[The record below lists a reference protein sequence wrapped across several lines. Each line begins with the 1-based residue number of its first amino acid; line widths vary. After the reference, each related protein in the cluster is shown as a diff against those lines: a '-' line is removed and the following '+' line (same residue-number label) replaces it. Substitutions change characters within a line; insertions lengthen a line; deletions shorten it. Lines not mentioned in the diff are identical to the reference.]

1 MELFGGLPL
10 PLSLA
15 VLALIDGLS
24 VGTLLIPVFL
34 LLHPGRVRVGRILL
48 YLGTIAAFYLVVGL
62 LFLWGLVNLVDV
74 AADFLGSP
82 AGMIIRLVVGAALLI
97 TALVMPTKP
106 SADAGAAHP
115 APHADASPPPTFRGA
130 AHPAPRTDSPP
141 SPAASRGAVHPDADR
156 ASDDV
161 LSVWARLGA
170 PATAADV
177 APSAAAAAAAA
188 ASEPRA
194 AASPPHFPAANADA
208 APAAPRPGHL
218 LRWRERLLDPRT
230 RGVAVMAVA
239 VAAGLVE
246 VATMLPYIVA
256 MTMLAEAGVDTSL
269 RVLSLAGYCALMI
282 APAVVL
288 LVLRL
293 VARGLVQRP
302 LERFA
307 AWMERTGAE
316 NTAWIIGGLGF
327 LIARSAATEL
337 GLFDAIGSVL

>member
-34 LLHPGRVRVGRILL
+34 LLHPGRVRAGRILL
-48 YLGTIAAFYLVVGL
+48 YLATIAVFYLVVGL

-74 AADFLGSP
+74 ASDFLSSP
-82 AGMIIRLVVGAALLI
+82 AGMITRLVVGAALLV
-97 TALVMPTKP
+97 TAFVMPTKP
-106 SADAGAAHP
+106 GEAAPVGAPAATTAATGPGGPAGEP
-115 APHADASPPPTFRGA
+115 LSGPNAPASPP
-130 AHPAPRTDSPP
+130 
-141 SPAASRGAVHPDADR
+141 V
-156 ASDDV
+156 
-161 LSVWARLGA
+161 
-170 PATAADV
+170 
-177 APSAAAAAAAA
+177 PSAAATAAA
-188 ASEPRA
+188 
-194 AASPPHFPAANADA
+194 
-208 APAAPRPGHL
+208 RPG
-218 LRWRERLLDPRT
+218 RIVRRRERLLDPQT
-230 RGVAVMAVA
+230 RGFAVMAVA
-239 VAAGLVE
+239 IAAGLVE

-256 MTMLAEAGVDTSL
+256 MTMLADAGVDTPL

-282 APAVVL
+282 APALVL

-293 VARGLVQRP
+293 VAAPLVQRP

-316 NTAWIIGGLGF
+316 NTAWIIGIIGF

-337 GLFDAIGSVL
+337 GLFDAFL

>member
-34 LLHPGRVRVGRILL
+34 LLHPGRVRAGRIVL
-48 YLGTIAAFYLVVGL
+48 YLATIAVFYLVVGL

-74 AADFLGSP
+74 ASDFLSSP
-82 AGMIIRLVVGAALLI
+82 AGMITRLVVGAALLV
-97 TALVMPTKP
+97 TAFVMPTKP
-106 SADAGAAHP
+106 AEP
-115 APHADASPPPTFRGA
+115 AP
-130 AHPAPRTDSPP
+130 
-141 SPAASRGAVHPDADR
+141 V
-156 ASDDV
+156 
-161 LSVWARLGA
+161 GA
-170 PATAADV
+170 PAATTAATGPGV
-177 APSAAAAAAAA
+177 PG
-188 ASEPRA
+188 SEPPIPSTA
-194 AASPPHFPAANADA
+194 TATT
-208 APAAPRPGHL
+208 APRPGRIT
-218 LRWRERLLDPRT
+218 RWRERLLDPQT
-230 RGVAVMAVA
+230 RGFAVMAVA
-239 VAAGLVE
+239 IAAGLVE

-256 MTMLAEAGVDTSL
+256 MTMLADAGVDTPL

-282 APAVVL
+282 LPALVL

-293 VARGLVQRP
+293 VAAPLVQRP

-316 NTAWIIGGLGF
+316 NTAWIIGIIGF

-337 GLFDAIGSVL
+337 GLFDAFL